1 MSAEIV
7 AYRNHAHLASRLIY
21 AEQYRDDAWVSTFGR
36 RSTADAQIFY
46 PIENGRVM
54 LLPGDEVDV
63 HCIYNTSMRDT
74 QTGVGL
80 AAKTHEMCNQ
90 YLMYTLPHDKLS
102 AKDPFTCRFT
112 ENCKSR
118 PRVSY
123 LPTSLVSQIPSTY
136 DTELPSDI
144 GAVAGVA
151 SSENGDVYL
160 FARRGNSFA
169 SRTMIV
175 KDPIWK
181 INGKANEVE
190 CSFGASTQFHVPHG
204 LYMAPDGALW
214 ATDTSLHIAVKFS
227 AQELQKCSDSESEVI
242 TSIEIGIRGVHGS
255 DQHHLSAPTDVV
267 VARHNGNV
275 YVSDG
280 YGNKRVAV
288 FSSLGEYLFE
298 FGTNVGFDIVHN
310 VALDEDAE
318 RAFVADRNNGRL
330 HYFSMLDGTYIG
342 TIDPGIKGR
351 PGYFGHICR
360 PSRST
365 KTI

>member
-1 MSAEIV
+1 M
-7 AYRNHAHLASRLIY
+7 
-21 AEQYRDDAWVSTFGR
+21 
-36 RSTADAQIFY
+36 
-46 PIENGRVM
+46 
-54 LLPGDEVDV
+54 
-63 HCIYNTSMRDT
+63 
-74 QTGVGL
+74 
-80 AAKTHEMCNQ
+80 
-90 YLMYTLPHDKLS
+90 
-102 AKDPFTCRFT
+102 
-112 ENCKSR
+112 
-118 PRVSY
+118 
-123 LPTSLVSQIPSTY
+123 
-136 DTELPSDI
+136 
-144 GAVAGVA
+144 
-151 SSENGDVYL
+151 YL

-351 PGYFGHICR
+351 PGYFGHMSSVAFYKNYLITLEGVEVVVR
-360 PSRST
+360 RKFHGVPEYQVITTFGNKDMFKWPHDLEIVPGSMDIVVAELDGERALRFQMIT
-365 KTI
+365 A